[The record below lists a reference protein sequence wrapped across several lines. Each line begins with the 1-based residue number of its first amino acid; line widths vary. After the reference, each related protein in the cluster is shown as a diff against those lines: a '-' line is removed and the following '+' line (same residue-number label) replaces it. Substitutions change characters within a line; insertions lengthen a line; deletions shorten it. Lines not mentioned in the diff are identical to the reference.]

1 MVSIKVEYIFIEL
14 NIFNFPFLFEK
25 INGRKQLMK
34 EEKIIL
40 MNADAQLVKIAEER
54 REEAERVLEKR
65 RERGE
70 IYLKVREGSDNYI
83 QFTEVIES
91 SGLKVDYVNKE
102 IRRIKMHN
110 SMSSDTGRR
119 MILSLTNVLLNGI
132 FSLKKESERKYKR
145 LMKLIDSGYNFRD
158 IRDYL
163 SVNAKQEP
171 TTLSIEE
178 VSETFGEIEETLK
191 QTKIRK
197 MTKRQGERLMK
208 FFREIRS
215 LLLECKESGK
225 RKKVAMK
232 INEMSRGL
240 AGLGINYSI

>member
-40 MNADAQLVKIAEER
+40 NADAQLVKIAEER
-54 REEAERVLEKR
+54 REETEKILEKR
-65 RERGE
+65 LERGKTY
-70 IYLKVREGSDNYI
+70 IKIREDSGSYI
-83 QFTEVIES
+83 QFTEVVES
-91 SGLKVDYVNKE
+91 SGLKPDYVNKE

-119 MILSLTNVLLNGI
+119 TVLSLTNVLLNGI
-132 FSLKKESERKYKR
+132 YSLKKESERKYKR
-145 LMKLIDSGYNFRD
+145 LMKLIDDGYNFRD

-171 TTLSIEE
+171 TTLKIEE
-178 VSETFGEIEETLK
+178 VSETFEDIKETLK

-208 FFREIRS
+208 FFKEIRS

-225 RKKVAMK
+225 RKKVAVK
-232 INEMSRGL
+232 INEMSKGL
-240 AGLGINYSI
+240 AGVGINYSI